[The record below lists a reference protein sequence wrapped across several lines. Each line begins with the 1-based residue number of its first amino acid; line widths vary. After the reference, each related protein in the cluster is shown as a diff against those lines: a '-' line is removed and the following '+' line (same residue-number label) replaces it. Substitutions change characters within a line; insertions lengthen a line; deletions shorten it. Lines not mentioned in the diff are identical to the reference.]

1 MTLQSRSRGSLEGDI
16 KKRSGFLLPPE
27 FSALNVVSEQTQA
40 LDLRSIFFSEVRPL
54 G

>member
-1 MTLQSRSRGSLEGDI
+1 MTLRSRSRGSLESDI

-27 FSALNVVSEQTQA
+27 FSALNVVSEQTQV
-40 LDLRSIFFSEVRPL
+40 LDFKSIFFSEVHPL